1 MTRLLVLFLLS
12 SFTGVARAD
21 DSFPV
26 AAEKVNRKV
35 VKIFGAGGFRSVTN
49 YGTGILISPDGHI
62 LTVASQ
68 LLDTSEIVVHLYDGR
83 RMVATTL
90 VVEPELDCAL
100 LKIKVEGKKPD
111 EKTGLDLPYFD
122 FAAAAKEPPAKV
134 NDWVLAFSNCFD
146 IATRDEALTVQRGV
160 IAAHTKLQ
168 GRRGVFDFPFH
179 GDVYVVDAITNN
191 PGAGGGALTDRQGRL
206 LGIVGRE
213 IKNRLSDTWMNY
225 ALPVNGSVTVKDGDK
240 EVTLSIPDFVAKAMA
255 GAYKPVKRP
264 EASSGPGGY
273 HGIRFVPNVIERTPP
288 YVEDVFP
295 GTPAEKVGLRT
306 NDLISF
312 VDGEP
317 IVSIKAFNE
326 YLKRTKPGDTVRLE
340 VRRGDTL
347 TTVDLKLAEH
357 PPKKELPK
365 TETSPDPF
373 KK

>member
-1 MTRLLVLFLLS
+1 MIRSSVL
-12 SFTGVARAD
+12 SFVLIASATARAD
-21 DSFPV
+21 DPFPV
-26 AAEKVNRKV
+26 VAEKVNQKV

-83 RMVATTL
+83 RMVANT
-90 VVEPELDCAL
+90 VVIEPELDCAV
-100 LKIKVEGKKPD
+100 LKIKVEGKKPE
-111 EKTGLDLPYFD
+111 EKTGLDLPFYD
-122 FAAAAKEPPAKV
+122 LPAAAKQPPARV

-146 IATRDEALTVQRGV
+146 IATRDESLTIQRGV
-160 IAAHTKLQ
+160 IAAYTKLQ
-168 GRRGVFDFPFH
+168 GKRGIFEFPYH
-179 GDVYVVDAITNN
+179 GEVYVVDAITNN

-225 ALPVNGSVTVKDGDK
+225 AIPVHGSVTVKDGDK
-240 EVTLSIPDFVAKAMA
+240 DVTLSIPEFVTKAMA

-295 GTPAEKVGLRT
+295 ATPAEKAGLRT

-326 YLKRTKPGDTVRLE
+326 YLKRTKPGDTIRLE

-347 TTVDLKLAEH
+347 TTVDLKLADH

-365 TETSPDPF
+365 TETNPDPF